1 MSSERRPSYGRPG
14 QQLSRREVRE
24 LEEAAR
30 LTKTQPVGRS
40 HPVPA
45 QPQPGSRASHLEDT
59 QRDLPAQQGRPSHM
73 ESTQQI
79 PAQPNPAVQSAI
91 PAAQPRPARQAGR
104 KEPPRQLPA
113 GTGQAPQGAQ
123 PSRPMTTADQ
133 FAAQKAASQPASS
146 RRGPTT
152 LRDALAMMVAA
163 EGSDLHVTAG
173 LPPMMRQHGSLQ
185 PIPGFPVWD
194 QEMVEREVL
203 SLLRD
208 EQLEKFKQEGE
219 LDIAYELSPQARF
232 RMNVY
237 RQRGAVGTVMRH
249 VTTNIRNLDDLNMPP
264 AVGEFSKLSKG
275 LVLVTG
281 PTGSGKSTTLAALID
296 KINRTRAEHIMTV
309 EDPIEYLHPHKKS
322 IVNQRQVGDD
332 TESFQRALRQ
342 VLRQDPDVILIGEMR
357 DLETIQV
364 ALTAAETGHLVFGT
378 LHTQSA
384 PQTIDRII
392 DVFPPHQQNQ
402 IRAQL
407 ASTLKG
413 VVCQTLVPRV
423 GGGRVA
429 ATEILVMTTAVAN
442 LVREGQMHQLPGVL
456 QSGAA
461 HGMHTYDQHFIKL
474 VEAGEITVRDAE
486 EKVTDKESFR
496 QRVQSVFRGRR
507 EDAGMGMPGVEQGY
521 GQYKGW
527 NGQG

>member
-1 MSSERRPSYGRPG
+1 
-14 QQLSRREVRE
+14 
-24 LEEAAR
+24 
-30 LTKTQPVGRS
+30 
-40 HPVPA
+40 
-45 QPQPGSRASHLEDT
+45 
-59 QRDLPAQQGRPSHM
+59 
-73 ESTQQI
+73 
-79 PAQPNPAVQSAI
+79 
-91 PAAQPRPARQAGR
+91 
-104 KEPPRQLPA
+104 
-113 GTGQAPQGAQ
+113 
-123 PSRPMTTADQ
+123 
-133 FAAQKAASQPASS
+133 
-146 RRGPTT
+146 
-152 LRDALAMMVAA
+152 MMVAA

>member
-1 MSSERRPSYGRPG
+1 M
-14 QQLSRREVRE
+14 
-24 LEEAAR
+24 A
-30 LTKTQPVGRS
+30 
-40 HPVPA
+40 
-45 QPQPGSRASHLEDT
+45 
-59 QRDLPAQQGRPSHM
+59 
-73 ESTQQI
+73 
-79 PAQPNPAVQSAI
+79 
-91 PAAQPRPARQAGR
+91 
-104 KEPPRQLPA
+104 
-113 GTGQAPQGAQ
+113 
-123 PSRPMTTADQ
+123 
-133 FAAQKAASQPASS
+133 
-146 RRGPTT
+146 
-152 LRDALAMMVAA
+152 
-163 EGSDLHVTAG
+163 
-173 LPPMMRQHGSLQ
+173 
-185 PIPGFPVWD
+185 
-194 QEMVEREVL
+194 
-203 SLLRD
+203 
-208 EQLEKFKQEGE
+208 
-219 LDIAYELSPQARF
+219 
-232 RMNVY
+232 
-237 RQRGAVGTVMRH
+237 
-249 VTTNIRNLDDLNMPP
+249 
-264 AVGEFSKLSKG
+264 EFSKLSKG

-296 KINRTRAEHIMTV
+296 RINRTRSEHIMTV

-413 VVCQTLVPRV
+413 VVCQTLVPKI

-429 ATEILVMTTAVAN
+429 ATEILVMTNAVAN

-474 VEAGEITVRDAE
+474 VEAGAITVRDAE
-486 EKVTDKESFR
+486 EKVADKESFR

-507 EDAGMGMPGVEQGY
+507 DEQPPAAMPGSPSYSGY
-521 GQYKGW
+521 QGW